1 MSYTSELIV
10 NNPYEMPKRHLKY
23 IREIRKFEI
32 LDGRRPAGYIIAT
45 QSSRSFDDPG
55 IFVELPLVNKIRQ
68 RVEKWRASGYPGITG
83 ITQKLLSQW
92 KENSERDTRFFF
104 CQIEAIET
112 LIWLVEAPESV
123 RQGIEIPSDGSAF
136 QRICSKMATGS
147 GKTIVMAMLIAW
159 QVLNKVAYPKD
170 TRFSKNILVLAPGL
184 TVKSRLQV
192 LQPSNLDNY
201 FQLFQIIPSTMFDQ
215 LRQGKVKII
224 NWHVLS
230 PLDPDSGPKVVKKG
244 EETDEAFTKR
254 VLGDF
259 SDSKNIII
267 INDEAHHAWRTNVKA
282 EGKYQ
287 RVGEEKDSAEEA
299 TIWIGGLDRIDKTRK
314 ILTCYDFSATPFAPT
329 GKKSSEET
337 LFGWIVSDFGLNDAI
352 ELGLVKTPRVAIR
365 DDGKLTKEMK
375 SRFYHIYMDSEV
387 KADLNR
393 KAELNEPLP
402 DLVSTAYYLLG
413 KDWVDWK
420 KKWEE
425 AKIETPPV
433 MITVCNRT
441 ETAARVEYALN
452 NGKIRIDELKD
463 LERTLRI
470 DSKKL
475 EEAEGRDIQSDLN
488 PNATEEKQTTT
499 KKDEA
504 ELLREKVDTIGK
516 VGEPGEQIQNIIAV
530 AMLSEGWD
538 AKTVTHIMGLRA
550 FTSQLLCE
558 QVVGRGLRR
567 TSYELNPKTGLFD
580 PEYVNIFG
588 VPFTF
593 LPHEGGEDTP
603 PPSPTFE
610 TRIYVDD
617 GKKEHEISWPN
628 VIRINHIYRPKLVVD
643 LRNVGG
649 IELRPEDTPQLV
661 QIAPIIEGKPDVTK
675 ISEIELES
683 LGNRYRKQRLIFEAA
698 KDVYDQ
704 MAPSWQGRKE
714 LLMIQL
720 VRIVEQF
727 LDSKK
732 LIIRSKYYQ
741 EDLRKRLLIMLNMR
755 KIVQHI
761 FTAIRFENTQEV
773 APVYDKEMPIKS
785 TARMVTWHTKRPAE
799 LTIKSHISHAVVDS
813 TWEASEAFELE
824 RNKHVVSWVKND
836 HLGFVIPYIFN
847 GTIKNYYPDFLIK
860 LDNGSML
867 VLEVKGIDSQQN
879 KTKRKYLDEW
889 IRAIN
894 ADARFG
900 QWAWDVSFRTSDVKD
915 IIYKHTLINREKTK
929 PEKEDRSELSQS
941 QQSTEVELN
950 DNEISGQVEFGTD
963 GKA

>member
-1 MSYTSELIV
+1 LFNKFT
-10 NNPYEMPKRHLKY
+10 
-23 IREIRKFEI
+23 EIKCEK
-32 LDGRRPAGYIIAT
+32 GRRG
-45 QSSRSFDDPG
+45 
-55 IFVELPLVNKIRQ
+55 
-68 RVEKWRASGYPGITG
+68 
-83 ITQKLLSQW
+83 
-92 KENSERDTRFFF
+92 
-104 CQIEAIET
+104 
-112 LIWLVEAPESV
+112 
-123 RQGIEIPSDGSAF
+123 
-136 QRICSKMATGS
+136 
-147 GKTIVMAMLIAW
+147 AW

-170 TRFSKNILVLAPGL
+170 TRFSKNILVVAPGL

-192 LQPSNLDNY
+192 LQPSNPDNY
-201 FQLFQIIPSTMFDQ
+201 FQLFQIVPSTMFDQ

-230 PLDPDSGPKVVKKG
+230 PLDPESGPKVIKKG
-244 EETDEAFTKR
+244 DETDEAYTRR

-259 SDSKNIII
+259 SDSKNIIV
-267 INDEAHHAWRTNVKA
+267 INDESHHAWRTNVQA

-299 TIWIGGLDRIDKTRK
+299 TIWIGGLDRIDRTRK
-314 ILTCYDFSATPFAPT
+314 ILTCYDFSATPFAPS
-329 GKKSSEET
+329 GKQSSEET
-337 LFGWIVSDFGLNDAI
+337 LFSWIVSDFGLNDAI
-352 ELGLVKTPRVAIR
+352 ESGLVKTPRVAIR

-375 SRFYHIYMDSEV
+375 SRFYHIYMDPEV
-387 KADLNR
+387 KADLSR
-393 KAELNEPLP
+393 KAEAQEPLP
-402 DLVSTAYYLLG
+402 DLVTTAYYLLG
-413 KDWVDWK
+413 KDWLDWK

-425 AKIETPPV
+425 AKMLTPPV

-441 ETAARVEYALN
+441 ETAARVEFALN

-463 LERTLRI
+463 PERTLRI

-475 EEAEGRDIQSDLN
+475 EEAEARDIETDLSQN
-488 PNATEEKQTTT
+488 PTEQKEVMT

-516 VGEPGEQIQNIIAV
+516 VGEPGEQIQNIVAV

-567 TSYELNPKTGLFD
+567 TSYELNPRTGLFD

-593 LPHEGGEDTP
+593 LPHEGGEDAP
-603 PPSPTFE
+603 PPAPTVK
-610 TRIYVDD
+610 TRIYVDET
-617 GKKEHEISWPN
+617 KKEHEISWPN
-628 VIRINHIYRPKLVVD
+628 VIRINHVYRPKLVLD
-643 LRNVGG
+643 LKNVTG

-683 LGNRYRKQRLIFEAA
+683 LGNRYRKQRLVFEAA

-720 VRIVEQF
+720 VRITEQF
-727 LDSKK
+727 LNSKK
-732 LIIRSKYYQ
+732 LIIKSKYYQ

-761 FTAIRFENTQEV
+761 FTAIRFENTQEL
-773 APVYDKEMPIKS
+773 APVYDKEIPIKS
-785 TARMVTWHTKRPAE
+785 TARMMTWYTGRPAE
-799 LTIKSHISHAVVDS
+799 PTSKSHISHVVIDS
-813 TWEASEAFELE
+813 TWEASESFELE
-824 RNKHVVSWVKND
+824 RNKHVVSWAKND

-847 GTIKNYYPDFLIK
+847 GTIHNYYPDFLIK
-860 LDNGSML
+860 LDNGLML

-889 IRAIN
+889 VRAIN
-894 ADARFG
+894 ADGRFG
-900 QWAWDVSFRTSDVKD
+900 QWAWDVSFRTSDIKD
-915 IIYKHTLINREKTK
+915 IIYKHAQIRPEETK
-929 PEKEDRSELSQS
+929 SSHEKEDLTSKHSES
-941 QQSTEVELN
+941 QQPTEVE
-950 DNEISGQVEFGTD
+950 IQ
-963 GKA
+963 